1 MNYLL
6 RGGYNPQKLELMLS
20 LTSIRSEDIRAS
32 IHNHL
37 VDGCAVDL
45 AAALNGADVA
55 NLKRALKKLNEIA
68 SIVEEIKNIDLY
80 KRVAKVTEEPKPK
93 KAKFDPAACIPDL
106 INAKAWSE
114 WCEFRKGKRKPVSQA
129 AAKKQLAMLEKYPT
143 HIQKQIIDSSIQNDY
158 QGLFPPKGGF
168 NGQNQPARSSH
179 AQRSE
184 SDTAALLAYA
194 DSIENGHGFM
204 GANGSAVPQQ
214 VDSSR
219 GAGNGEW
226 PAVEQFQLV
235 AEEDGTVIDRR
246 VRNGDGSL

>member
-6 RGGYNPQKLELMLS
+6 RGGYNPQKLELMIS
-20 LTSIRSEDIRAS
+20 LTSIRSEDIRAA

-45 AAALNGADVA
+45 AAALNCADVA

-68 SIVEEIKNIDLY
+68 GIVEEIKNIDLY
-80 KRVAKVTEEPKPK
+80 KRVAKVTKESKPK
-93 KAKFDPAACIPDL
+93 KEKFDPTACSPDS
-106 INAKAWSE
+106 INAKAWTE

-129 AAKKQLAMLEKYPT
+129 AAKKQLAMLEKYPS
-143 HIQKQIIDSSIQNDY
+143 HIQQQIIDSSIQNDY

-184 SDTAALLAYA
+184 SDTEQLIAYA
-194 DSIENGHGFM
+194 
-204 GANGSAVPQQ
+204 GAYSQHDHSLGWDGQNIPQQ
-214 VDSSR
+214 MDGSGGTS
-219 GAGNGEW
+219 NGEW
-226 PAVEQFQLV
+226 EAVAEFQLV

-246 VRNGDGSL
+246 NDARVKKL